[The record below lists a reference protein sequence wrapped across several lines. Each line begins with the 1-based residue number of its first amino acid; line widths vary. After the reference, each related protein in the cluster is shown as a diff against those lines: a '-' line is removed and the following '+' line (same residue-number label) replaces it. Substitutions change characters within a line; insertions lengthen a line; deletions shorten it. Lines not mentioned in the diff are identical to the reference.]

1 MIFEGRLG
9 CIILDCVPQNTLENN
24 TFSINMKRTKY
35 DIQLWGIG
43 EELSWK
49 KLVVIEVVYLE
60 LRTCVV
66 ILTWLKLKTKQ
77 VF

>member
-1 MIFEGRLG
+1 
-9 CIILDCVPQNTLENN
+9 
-24 TFSINMKRTKY
+24 MKRTKY